1 MARRKPGDRS
11 SVGKKRRTRA
21 DERLIQV
28 TERLKFAE
36 LAVAE
41 TKKLRLDL
49 TTRSGAEGRYAVGAV
64 AGNMAAS
71 TAGQELRCA
80 VKWVDAYKMIL
91 MENELDLSA
100 GAPFVH
106 STHAS
111 GWTLGESGLPRQ
123 SVDGSRLG
131 PLSNYQTR

>member
-1 MARRKPGDRS
+1 MSHARTAVRNANANAER
-11 SVGKKRRTRA
+11 VAKRLANLRA
-21 DERLIQV
+21 ADNGSAQAGRQV

-111 GWTLGESGLPRQ
+111 GW
-123 SVDGSRLG
+123 
-131 PLSNYQTR
+131 NAW